1 MDITAAGIEAETVIP
16 ANKPKYA
23 LAPASIME
31 RTTPNKSALIVI
43 SGRGLWLVIRILSFV
58 VGENRIKRMC
68 DEKPM
73 VRKC

>member
-1 MDITAAGIEAETVIP
+1 MDITAAGMEAETVMP

-43 SGRGLWLVIRILSFV
+43 SGSGLLFVIGILSFV
-58 VGENRIKRMC
+58 VGENRFKRMC
-68 DEKPM
+68 TA
-73 VRKC
+73 RYR

>member
-1 MDITAAGIEAETVIP
+1 MDITAAGMEAETVMP

-43 SGRGLWLVIRILSFV
+43 SGSGLLFVIGILSFI
-58 VGENRIKRMC
+58 VGENRFKRMC
-68 DEKPM
+68 TA
-73 VRKC
+73 RYR

>member
-1 MDITAAGIEAETVIP
+1 MDMTAAGMEADTVIP

-68 DEKPM
+68 SARSVIE
-73 VRKC
+73 